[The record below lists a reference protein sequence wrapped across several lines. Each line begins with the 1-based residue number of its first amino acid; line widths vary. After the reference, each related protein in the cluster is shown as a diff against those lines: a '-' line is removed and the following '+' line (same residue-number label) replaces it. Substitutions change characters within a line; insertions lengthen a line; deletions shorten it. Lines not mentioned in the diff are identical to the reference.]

1 MDRRTNRRTGRRM
14 TDRRREADG
23 KRRMARTLGALL
35 TLALVILARPGIAAA
50 SASYSPGA
58 GGGTTEADAPGV
70 GAASEAPADPSSGT
84 VAAGTAVLMGA
95 GLYTAARKQWN
106 EKKNSKREYVYFENH
121 TKNKTLRDE
130 EKYVD

>member
-1 MDRRTNRRTGRRM
+1 M
-14 TDRRREADG
+14 DRRREADG
-23 KRRMARTLGALL
+23 KRRMTRTLGALL
-35 TLALVILARPGIAAA
+35 TLALVILARPGIAA

-58 GGGTTEADAPGV
+58 GGGTTEADAPGA
-70 GAASEAPADPSSGT
+70 GAAASEAPADPSAGT